1 MSKISLQY
9 YFNPKKKQ
17 VAHLWSG
24 EDTVCTML
32 SSGGMSAGAKQL
44 FDSSHGRKIC
54 LMCQNNFK
62 KYYLD
67 KNVA

>member
-1 MSKISLQY
+1 MSEISLQY
-9 YFNPKKKQ
+9 YFNPKKKT
-17 VAHLWSG
+17 VAHIWKG

-32 SSGGMSAGAKQL
+32 STGGMSAGRKQL
-44 FDSSHGRKIC
+44 FDSTLGRKVC